1 MLVRLADFCC
11 GVREILHDLDPNRA
25 VFGIKTPDDLVDDS
39 LEQPR
44 LSARML
50 FAGAAMLLASVGLY
64 GLVTLLVAART
75 REIGVRMAL
84 GARPSQIMGSVFA
97 GAGRL
102 LGFGVAPGIGL
113 TLLAERLL
121 RAVVFGVSPIEAI
134 RAE

>member
-1 MLVRLADFCC
+1 ML
-11 GVREILHDLDPNRA
+11 
-25 VFGIKTPDDLVDDS
+25 T
-39 LEQPR
+39 
-44 LSARML
+44 L

-102 LGFGVAPGIGL
+102 LGFGVALGIGL
-113 TLLAERLL
+113 TLLAERLP
-121 RAVVFGVSPIEAI
+121 RAVVFGVSPFDALTLASAIFVLAAVSAVAAFLPARRAAAVDPIEAI